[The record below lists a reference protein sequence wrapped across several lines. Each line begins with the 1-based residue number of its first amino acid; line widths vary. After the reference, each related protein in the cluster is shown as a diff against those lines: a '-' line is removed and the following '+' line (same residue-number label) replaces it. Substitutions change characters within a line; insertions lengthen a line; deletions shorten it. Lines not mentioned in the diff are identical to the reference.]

1 MIWPILKNFHLIWGC
16 VLFAEFFRGKFWIHF
31 ELKFKSWI
39 LAEISNPLSKT
50 HRYFGFHF
58 PVSVLFFYLSLIYCL
73 FIGYLFEFIFCLF
86 SENIKKSYFIVE
98 YEISQNCIFGVRD
111 KSESPPRPRRRPR
124 VNYVAPSSDV
134 DSSCPTAYKL
144 HGKPGISGR
153 YLYSF
158 GPFQIVTGI
167 RVWSIFYVLESGPVR
182 FSLVF

>member
-1 MIWPILKNFHLIWGC
+1 MTVVSAETVDGNFSRQ
-16 VLFAEFFRGKFWIHF
+16 FFGGNFGDIFSWN
-31 ELKFKSWI
+31 FKSLI
-39 LAEISNPLSKT
+39 ENSPLLLISFSV
-50 HRYFGFHF
+50 FGSFLRF
-58 PVSVLFFYLSLIYCL
+58 ISYL